1 MASNAP
7 LEDHG
12 ERMVPAFHRPSLLY
26 AEHYTRYASAAGL
39 VTGKRVLDIASGS
52 GYGSDMLAETAAS
65 VVGVD
70 VSPEAVEYART
81 TFVRDNLEYR
91 VGDAVAIPLEDDS
104 VDVVVTFET
113 IEHIEDYRAF
123 IAEIDR
129 VLAPDGIAIIST
141 PNDLEFV
148 EGNHFHLHEF
158 VYDELLELVSPV
170 FGHIEPYFQATWK
183 SVMLA
188 PASMITEEGP
198 ITPTTVNIAPL
209 EPEQFLYFYL
219 VCSRVPVQTTPIE
232 PLLALG
238 GHYSD
243 RALEGLQVWHEDEKQ
258 RLRDEAAEA
267 RRAAEHAAAELT
279 AVQATRAYRLSRS
292 LSGLAG
298 RLGLARPTR

>member
-1 MASNAP
+1 MSSSAS

-26 AEHYTRYASAAGL
+26 AEHYTRYAAARQI
-39 VTGKRVLDIASGS
+39 VAGKRVLDIASGS
-52 GYGSDMLAETAAS
+52 GYGSDLLAETAAH

-70 VSPEAVEYART
+70 VSPEAVEYARA

-123 IAEIDR
+123 MVEIDR

-158 VYDELLELVSPV
+158 VYDELLALVGQHFDHV
-170 FGHIEPYFQATWK
+170 DPYFQATWK
-183 SVMLA
+183 AVALA
-188 PASMITEEGP
+188 PQSLLDAEGP
-198 ITPTTVNIAPL
+198 ITVPTVNLAPL
-209 EPEQFLYFYL
+209 APEQYLYFYL
-219 VCSRVPVQTTPIE
+219 VCSRQPVDVTLE

-243 RALEGLQVWHEDEKQ
+243 RLLQGIEAGHDADKHGLVREIE
-258 RLRDEAAEA
+258 EA
-267 RRAAEHAAAELT
+267 RAETARVRAELET
-279 AVQATRAYRLSRS
+279 VRATRAYRLARRI
-292 LSGLAG
+292 SGAAA
-298 RLGLARPTR
+298 RVGLARPGR